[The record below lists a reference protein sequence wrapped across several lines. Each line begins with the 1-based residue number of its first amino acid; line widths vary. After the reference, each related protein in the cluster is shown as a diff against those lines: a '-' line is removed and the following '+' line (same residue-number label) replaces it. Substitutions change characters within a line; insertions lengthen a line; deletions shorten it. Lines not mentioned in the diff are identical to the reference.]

1 MGAAISAVRKQID
14 HSDENREAME
24 QRLSILEKMV
34 NYHLDTA
41 KMSMLSGGRGDQEIH
56 TGTVVEFRKQ
66 VNVSLSKGG
75 AHGENSIEGMI
86 KDFFGGQIM
95 GGVEKLL
102 LGGVETILGNA
113 TMGEHEDTS
122 MYIVWSNNALLRL
135 DLYLYRWNFSSKEV
149 IQDVEGVT
157 GVLAM
162 TRVINLTKT
171 DPQVLT
177 WAISTQAHCAGDDAN
192 DLIDDAVG
200 VIKKVSALQQAVQA
214 IEVEEHSKG
223 MSGKDD

>member
-1 MGAAISAVRKQID
+1 
-14 HSDENREAME
+14 
-24 QRLSILEKMV
+24 
-34 NYHLDTA
+34 
-41 KMSMLSGGRGDQEIH
+41 
-56 TGTVVEFRKQ
+56 
-66 VNVSLSKGG
+66 
-75 AHGENSIEGMI
+75 MI
-86 KDFFGGQIM
+86 KEFFGGQIM

-177 WAISTQAHCAGDDAN
+177 WAISTQVQCAGDDAN
-192 DLIDDAVG
+192 NLIDDAVG
-200 VIKKVSALQQAVQA
+200 VI
-214 IEVEEHSKG
+214 
-223 MSGKDD
+223 

>member
-1 MGAAISAVRKQID
+1 MGAAVSAIRNQLD
-14 HSDENREAME
+14 NSDEEDKAMQ
-24 QRLSILEKMV
+24 QRLNVLEKMV

-41 KMSMLSGGRGDQEIH
+41 KVSMLGGERGDQEIH

-66 VNVSLSKGG
+66 VNISLSKGG
-75 AHGENSIEGMI
+75 SSKENSLEGMI

-95 GGVEKLL
+95 SGVEKLL

-122 MYIVWSNNALLRL
+122 MFIVWSNNALLRL
-135 DLYLYRWNFSSKEV
+135 DLYLYRWNFSSDEIIK
-149 IQDVEGVT
+149 DVEGVT

-177 WAISTQAHCAGDDAN
+177 WAISTQAQFAGEDAN
-192 DLIDDAVG
+192 GLIDQAVG
-200 VIKKVSALQQAVQA
+200 VIKKVSALQQAVKA
-214 IEVEEHSKG
+214 IEDDEQSKEKG
-223 MSGKDD
+223 EKDD